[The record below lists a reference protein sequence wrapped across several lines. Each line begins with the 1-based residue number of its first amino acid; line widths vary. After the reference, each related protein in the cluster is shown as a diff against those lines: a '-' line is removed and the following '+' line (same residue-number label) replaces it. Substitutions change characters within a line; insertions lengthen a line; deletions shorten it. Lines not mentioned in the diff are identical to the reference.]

1 MMPSGIATSC
11 QGLPVLPE
19 NGPRY
24 RELADQYDP
33 EVDDAYRVFRGG
45 GWSDTERV
53 ALPRIAVAVIPHLP
67 SLIRAFGLP
76 DRPMPA
82 AGDPAHRRLYLH
94 QPIAMPRKFPS

>member
-1 MMPSGIATSC
+1 MQPPAKDFQSFQKMVRDTANSPINTIRRSMMRIVCFAAAA
-11 QGLPVLPE
+11 
-19 NGPRY
+19 GPI
-24 RELADQYDP
+24 P
-33 EVDDAYRVFRGG
+33 RG
-45 GWSDTERV
+45 V